1 MSHAV
6 GLAAATGPWMWRTAS
21 AVALGLLLLNVLL
34 IVAVH
39 GRRLRAS
46 IRRRRTKR
54 FLARVETIFA
64 ELDPATRERDPEWL
78 RKQIRHLDELE
89 RPIAATML
97 IERVKPASDEE
108 RRHMLEMLREAG
120 AIDSLVHSTTRRIPW
135 RRALAIRTLG
145 WVGAAETAPL
155 LIERLSDRNRHVREA
170 AVRALG
176 RIGDARALP
185 FLDGLFRSP
194 GRVGSGVV
202 YDALIAFG
210 ADAQPVFAR
219 GLRSSTASVRVASC
233 FGVATVSEPETARG
247 LLESALDD
255 DGGSVRGAAAESL
268 QGIGG
273 ERVPEG
279 LARAVHDE
287 YATVRSAATTA
298 LGAYD
303 DPRAVELALGAL
315 LDTDRDTAVC
325 AGEALVRLSRRPA
338 AGTAA
343 TEALQRLET
352 AWPVERAL
360 TFASLGVV

>member
-6 GLAAATGPWMWRTAS
+6 GLAAATAPWMWRTAS
-21 AVALGLLLLNVLL
+21 AVALALLLLNVLL

-46 IRRRRTKR
+46 VRRRRTKR
-54 FLARVETIFA
+54 FRARVETMFA
-64 ELDPATRERDPEWL
+64 ELDPATRARDPEWL
-78 RKQIRHLDELE
+78 RNKIRRFDELE

-97 IERVKPASDEE
+97 IERMKPASDEE

-120 AIDSLVHSTTRRIPW
+120 AIDSLVRSTTRRIPW

-145 WVGAAETAPL
+145 WVGAADAVPL

-176 RIGDARALP
+176 RIGDSRALP
-185 FLDGLFRSP
+185 FLDALFRSP

-202 YDALIAFG
+202 YDALVGFG
-210 ADAQPVFAR
+210 ADAQQVFAK
-219 GLRSSTASVRVASC
+219 GLRSPIASVRVASC
-233 FGVATVSEPETARG
+233 FGVATASEPETAHG
-247 LLESALDD
+247 LLEAALDD
-255 DGGSVRGAAAESL
+255 DAGSVRGAAAESL
-268 QGIGG
+268 RRVGG
-273 ERVPEG
+273 DRVPEG

-287 YATVRSAATTA
+287 HATVRSAATAA
-298 LGAYD
+298 LEAYD
-303 DPRAVELALGAL
+303 DPRAVELALEAL

-338 AGTAA
+338 AGNAA

-352 AWPVERAL
+352 VWPVERAL